1 MACSA
6 MEFRERR
13 ALAPV
18 CGDLAG
24 RAASLRMEAVFLRA
38 RAEVVDEEAVRT
50 AYLALAERWLAFA
63 AGLEAEIIAAL
74 VG

>member
-13 ALAPV
+13 APAPV

-38 RAEVVDEEAVRT
+38 RAEAADEEAVRT
-50 AYLALAERWLAFA
+50 AYLALAERWLVFA
-63 AGLEAEIIAAL
+63 ASLEAEIIAAL
-74 VG
+74 IE

>member
-13 ALAPV
+13 MFTPV
-18 CGDLAG
+18 RDDLAG
-24 RAASLRMEAVFLRA
+24 RAAWLRMEADFLRA
-38 RAEVVDEEAVRT
+38 RAEAADEEAVRT

-63 AGLEAEIIAAL
+63 AGLEAALIAAL
-74 VG
+74 VK